1 MIVCPL
7 HRQPKERVYLDASLR
22 LGWVCR
28 ACEKE
33 RAAESPFREI
43 QRIAADGIEANA
55 EGSDNWNLF
64 ANIHQLACRA
74 MTSPTTPKNDANN

>member
-7 HRQPKERVYLDASLR
+7 HQKPKERVYLDASLR
-22 LGWVCR
+22 KGWVCR
-28 ACEKE
+28 ECEKV
-33 RAAESPFREI
+33 RAAETPYREI
-43 QRIAADGIEANA
+43 QRIAADGIEANP

-74 MTSPTTPKNDANN
+74 MTLPKTTDGASG